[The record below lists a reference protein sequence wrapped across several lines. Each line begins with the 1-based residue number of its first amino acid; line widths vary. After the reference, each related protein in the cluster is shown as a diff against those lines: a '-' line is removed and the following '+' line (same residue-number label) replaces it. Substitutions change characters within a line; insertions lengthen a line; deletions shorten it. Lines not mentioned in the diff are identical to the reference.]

1 MAFQSDNIVGFSPQ
15 ILEAMAAISSGAMP
29 PYGAD
34 PITAGLRPLYA
45 ALFDHDLEIVPVVS
59 GTAANALAVA
69 AVSGPFNAVA
79 CYDNAHILQTEN
91 GASEFFTPGLRL
103 LAVPGSDG
111 KMDPGALESVITRAM
126 AGRASSHVPSGISL
140 TQLSEA
146 GTAYSLEEIAALT
159 AVARRHGLLVHMD
172 GARFAN
178 ALVRLNCSAA
188 DLSWR
193 AGVDVLSFG
202 ATKNGTMCADAIVFF
217 KADLAEGFK
226 RRLRRSGHDLSK
238 LRFISVQLAA
248 YLKDGLWLRNARNAN
263 DRAQMLS
270 EGLRRTPGVRL
281 LFAVHGNIMFAAMPN
296 ALVASLAARGVSLRI
311 RSTEGEHSI
320 IRFVTSFES
329 SEAEV
334 EGLLDLIARG

>member
-1 MAFQSDNIVGFSPQ
+1 MAFQSDNIVGFSPG
-15 ILEAMAAISSGAMP
+15 ILDAMASISTGAMP

-34 PITAGLRPLYA
+34 PVTAGLRGAYG

-59 GTAANALAVA
+59 GTAANALAIA

-91 GASEFFTPGLRL
+91 GASEFYTPGLRL
-103 LAVPGSDG
+103 LAVPGAEG
-111 KMDPGALESVITRAM
+111 KMDPAALEQVIARAM
-126 AGRASSHVPSGISL
+126 AGRGSSHVPSGISL

-146 GTAYSLEEIAALT
+146 GTAYTLEEITALT

-178 ALVRLNCSAA
+178 ALVRLNCSPA

-217 KADLAEGFK
+217 RPALAEGFK
-226 RRLRRSGHDLSK
+226 RRLKRSGHDLSK

-248 YLKDGLWLRNARNAN
+248 YLQDGLWLRNARQAN
-263 DRAQMLS
+263 DCAQMLS
-270 EGLRRTPGVRL
+270 QGLRRLAGVRL
-281 LFAVHGNIMFAAMPN
+281 LFAVDGNIMFAAMPN
-296 ALVASLAARGVSLRI
+296 RLVASLTARGVSLRV
-311 RSTEGEHSI
+311 RSSDHENSI

-329 SEAEV
+329 TRDEIQA
-334 EGLLDLIARG
+334 LLDLIAQG